1 MPRPSR
7 RQEIIDAATRTFAA
21 EGYDGARTRGVAE
34 RAGLSEAAIYRHFRS
49 MSELAQE
56 VHRVHFT
63 RYAELLEEAVDAGAT
78 PVDKIRNVVR
88 ATLRRYR
95 EDRDAFTATLIR
107 MPAFMPSLPPGTVL
121 PIEFVE
127 GVIREGQAAGA
138 IRSGP
143 PRLLATMF
151 FGAMLRPMLV
161 AEVTAPGSFEI
172 HEHTEHDPTI
182 EEVALAILFPLPQH
196 GAGS

>member
-21 EGYDGARTRGVAE
+21 EGYDGARTRGVAA
-34 RAGLSEAAIYRHFRS
+34 RAGLSEAAIYRHFGS
-49 MSELAQE
+49 MEELAQE
-56 VHRVHFT
+56 VHRVHFA
-63 RYAELLEEAVDAGAT
+63 RYAELLEEAVQAGAT

-88 ATLRRYR
+88 ATLERYR
-95 EDRDAFTATLIR
+95 EDRAAFTATLIR
-107 MPAFMPSLPPGTVL
+107 MPAFMPSLPEGTVY

-127 GVIREGQAAGA
+127 TVIREGQATGV
-138 IRSGP
+138 IRPGQ

-151 FGAMLRPMLV
+151 FGALLRPMLV

-172 HEHTEHDPTI
+172 HQHTEHDPTI
-182 EEVALAILFPLPQH
+182 EAVALATLFPLPQRS
-196 GAGS
+196 AGS